1 MLATPAVIAPCES
14 VELEFTTEVGGSNP
28 KNYQIWYHRRTLLT
42 LLPTESTTFGTEL
55 KYVSEVRVR
64 KERDSLEITDNPPYS

>member
-1 MLATPAVIAPCES
+1 MNIVAH
-14 VELEFTTEVGGSNP
+14 
-28 KNYQIWYHRRTLLT
+28 YQIWYHRRTLLT